1 MAQEAL
7 GGRDDCASQ
16 VMSELSRCD
25 VNRVYA
31 GERQGEP
38 PDGKRARINPWS
50 DAGVKRWVRDRD
62 RKLESNE
69 SWMYLGRGM
78 MSRSIGRTC
87 QRVRDC
93 RRARVQVHR
102 ASGIGMASGER
113 VVSIGRIRSVS
124 VIRVTERGEWR
135 VIGDV
140 SANKL
145 KNTLSALPCTP
156 RVHPPRPRIAGW
168 EQE

>member
-1 MAQEAL
+1 MCGLSDVQQKGLSCLMGKLRAF
-7 GGRDDCASQ
+7 GIHRGR
-16 VMSELSRCD
+16 
-25 VNRVYA
+25 
-31 GERQGEP
+31 
-38 PDGKRARINPWS
+38 
-50 DAGVKRWVRDRD
+50 VKRWVRDRD

-124 VIRVTERGEWR
+124 VIRVTERR
-135 VIGDV
+135 MASD
-140 SANKL
+140 
-145 KNTLSALPCTP
+145 
-156 RVHPPRPRIAGW
+156 R
-168 EQE
+168 